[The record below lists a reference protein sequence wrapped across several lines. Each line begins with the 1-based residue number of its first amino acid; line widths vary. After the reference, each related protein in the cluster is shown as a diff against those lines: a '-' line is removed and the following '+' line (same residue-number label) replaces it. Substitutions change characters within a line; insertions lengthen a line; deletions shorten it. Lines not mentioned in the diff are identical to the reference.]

1 MAVHGYITHADQ
13 NRRLTMLMFA
23 AYMVA
28 FQLIAVFVLTWF
40 LLMFDHQNTVLSNP
54 AGYALRYALPVA
66 LATALLFWSAYR
78 GHAES
83 VVKAVDVKLVDKRDE
98 ARFVGIAENQCS
110 ALGVRR
116 PRFGVIEVAE
126 PNALT
131 VGEGP
136 ARGLIAVTR
145 GLLDQLDDDELAGVL
160 AHEASHIRQG
170 DTKVMAAN
178 HALMRTAVLLQTH
191 NILRVEDWRQL
202 IIPLVIPPMLP
213 LMLVSGMVTMASM
226 RIARYARRGLKL
238 ARDHIADG
246 EAVRVTQFPE
256 ALVSALQ
263 KVSGRGSFPGSD
275 DVEAMLFDG
284 QTDRQGGSH
293 PSAADRAVAIGE
305 LSGDMM
311 LETRSRRDTR
321 VKGQARTY
329 RASAPRPAKT
339 ERPQRISE
347 AERKKLLLLFFTD
360 RERFNRLQKQ
370 DVDASEWR
378 EDDKRNMF
386 GLTPNLVLP
395 TAAVSVF
402 VAILYWPADGDLT
415 KFGQKVG
422 PMALVNM
429 AEDMSVGTFC
439 TGPSYPDG
447 KCHNGKNRH

>member
-1 MAVHGYITHADQ
+1 MAVQGYITHADH
-13 NRRLTMLMFA
+13 NRRLTTLMFA

-28 FQLIAVFVLTWF
+28 FQLISVFVLTWF

-54 AGYALRYALPVA
+54 AGYALKYALPVA

-83 VVKAVDVKLVDKRDE
+83 VVKALDIKLVDKRDE
-98 ARFVGIAENQCS
+98 PRFVGIAENQCT
-110 ALGVRR
+110 ALGVRC
-116 PRFGVIEVAE
+116 PRFGVIDAAE

-136 ARGLIAVTR
+136 NHGLIAVTR

-170 DTKVMAAN
+170 DTKLMAAN

-191 NILRVEDWRQL
+191 NILRIEDWRQL
-202 IIPLVIPPMLP
+202 VIPLVIPAMLP
-213 LMLVSGMVTMASM
+213 LMLVSGMVTMAAL
-226 RIARYARRGLKL
+226 RIARYARRGVKL

-246 EAVRVTQFPE
+246 EAVRATQFPE

-263 KVSGRGSFPGSD
+263 KVSGRGSFAGCEE
-275 DVEAMLFDG
+275 VEAMLFDG
-284 QTDRQGGSH
+284 QTDREGGSH
-293 PSAADRAVAIGE
+293 PSAADRAVAVGE

-321 VKGQARTY
+321 IKVQAQTPKV
-329 RASAPRPAKT
+329 SAPRPKT

-347 AERKKLLLLFFTD
+347 EERKKLLLLFFTD
-360 RERFNRLQKQ
+360 RERFRQLQKQ
-370 DVDASEWR
+370 DVDACEWR
-378 EDDKRNMF
+378 EDDKRNIF
-386 GLTPNLVLP
+386 GLTPNLTLP

-402 VAILYWPADGDLT
+402 VMTLYWPADSDLT
-415 KFGQKVG
+415 KFAQKLG
-422 PMALVNM
+422 PIALVNM
-429 AEDMSVGTFC
+429 ADDMSGGTFC
-439 TGPSYPDG
+439 SGPSYPNG
-447 KCHNGKNRH
+447 KCELANK

>member
-1 MAVHGYITHADQ
+1 
-13 NRRLTMLMFA
+13 MLMFA
-23 AYMVA
+23 AYVVA
-28 FQLIAVFVLTWF
+28 FQLIAIFVLTWF

-54 AGYALRYALPVA
+54 AGYALKYALPVA
-66 LATALLFWSAYR
+66 LATALLFWSSYR

-83 VVKAVDVKLVDKRDE
+83 VVKALDVKLVDKRDE
-98 ARFVGIAENQCS
+98 ARFVGIAENQCT
-110 ALGVRR
+110 ALGVRC
-116 PRFGVIEVAE
+116 PRFGVIEVAA
-126 PNALT
+126 PNAVT

-136 ARGLIAVTR
+136 VRGLIAVTR

-191 NILRVEDWRQL
+191 NILRIEDWRQL
-202 IIPLVIPPMLP
+202 IIPIVIPPMLP

-275 DVEAMLFDG
+275 DLEAMLFDG

-321 VKGQARTY
+321 VNGQVRTY
-329 RASAPRPAKT
+329 KPATPRPAKA
-339 ERPQRISE
+339 ERPQRISD
-347 AERKKLLLLFFTD
+347 ADRKKLLLLFFTD
-360 RERFNRLQKQ
+360 REQFNKLQKQ
-370 DVDASEWR
+370 DVDACEWR

-386 GLTPNLVLP
+386 GLTPKLVLP
-395 TAAVSVF
+395 TAAVSMF
-402 VAILYWPADGDLT
+402 VAILYWPVDGDLT

-422 PMALVNM
+422 PLALVKM
-429 AEDMSVGTFC
+429 ADDMSGGTFC
-439 TGPSYPDG
+439 SGPSYPDG
-447 KCHNGKNRH
+447 KCHTGKKKH